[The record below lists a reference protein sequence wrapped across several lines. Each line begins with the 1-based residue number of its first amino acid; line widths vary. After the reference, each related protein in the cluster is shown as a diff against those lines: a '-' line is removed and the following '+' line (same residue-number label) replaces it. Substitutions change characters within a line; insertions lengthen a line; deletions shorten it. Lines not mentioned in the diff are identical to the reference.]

1 MKHRDGSPQFVEEYQ
16 SYNEC
21 PYQEGWRK
29 HLSETYARVQREIS
43 PQIMYI
49 DEIGATDGRWT
60 CWAND
65 HGHNAHEIP
74 YPGEVA
80 LLRDI
85 RQAVGPEI
93 VLYTEYPPAEVS
105 RQYLDGSIT
114 YQALWSADQESLAPH
129 FIDLPRFAFPD
140 FKQLHIIY
148 YVGTRAGNWWL
159 LKYPF
164 FNGEVYRN
172 GEPNLPGMDAPSLA
186 FLKRAI
192 EVQCAHRE
200 AFASH
205 DVQPLV
211 ATEVAGVFAN
221 RFSTQG
227 ETLWTLYNANGRS
240 VRTPVLRVRDVA
252 GAAYEDAWNGHQLTP
267 EIEGDR
273 AAMAVE
279 LGPKGIGCVTQ
290 TLP

>member
-1 MKHRDGSPQFVEEYQ
+1 
-16 SYNEC
+16 
-21 PYQEGWRK
+21 
-29 HLSETYARVQREIS
+29 
-43 PQIMYI
+43 MYI

-60 CWAND
+60 CWAKD
-65 HGHNAHEIP
+65 HGHNGHEIP
-74 YPGEVA
+74 YRGEVA
-80 LLRDI
+80 LLGDI
-85 RQAVGPEI
+85 REAVGPEI

-114 YQALWSADQESLAPH
+114 YQALWSADQEPLAPH

-148 YVGTRAGNWWL
+148 YVQTRAGNWWL
-159 LKYPF
+159 LKFPF

-200 AFASH
+200 AFASR

-211 ATEVAGVFAN
+211 PTAVPGVFAN
-221 RFSTQG
+221 RFSSPD
-227 ETLWTLYNANGRS
+227 EHVWTLYNANGRS
-240 VRTPVLRVRDVA
+240 VRAPVLRVQHVA
-252 GAAYEDAWNGHQLTP
+252 GAVYEDTWNGHPLSP
-267 EIEGDR
+267 EIDGDC
-273 AAMAVE
+273 AALAVE

-290 TLP
+290 KLP